1 MADSVH
7 NIFERVDAAK
17 SMKAKQYREEAA
29 QREKEMAK
37 SDKTDERLTP
47 EKMFLE
53 GMGDQLFAAED
64 VENDSDDMVDTMK
77 PDETALNG
85 TAEAN
90 PRPFEEEGQVEEKQ
104 AARATATPVQVSEM
118 PEPEKIVPKV
128 QTHEAPESKDA
139 YTSAPVDKKQHTMPE
154 QKPAGKSS
162 ISPAFGHDA
171 KQTEKYAVDKAK
183 SCSAYLISSYD
194 QSAGIGAFSV
204 TAIVGS
210 DVIHEAQK
218 GNSEDP
224 DEYMLRA
231 AIKIYELI
239 LARDSWCATIYTQ
252 SKDIAM
258 RLDKMARKL
267 QPGPAIEVRRR
278 YVVIA
283 QEVAKRCGLTFA
295 SMAPTKYA
303 MLTDATM
310 STLMDDD

>member
-17 SMKAKQYREEAA
+17 AVKAKQYKEEAA
-29 QREKEMAK
+29 QRERETEK

-53 GMGDQLFAAED
+53 GMGDQLFAAEE
-64 VENDSDDMVDTMK
+64 VEDDSNKRTQAME
-77 PDETALNG
+77 PDEAVPNG
-85 TAEAN
+85 TDEVN
-90 PRPFEEEGQVEEKQ
+90 PQPYEEEGQVAKVT
-104 AARATATPVQVSEM
+104 AAPPQMMMSEPVKM
-118 PEPEKIVPKV
+118 MPKV
-128 QTHEAPESKDA
+128 QVHETQESSA
-139 YTSAPVDKKQHTMPE
+139 SYTSNPADKKQRTTPE
-154 QKPAGKSS
+154 QKPASKSPV
-162 ISPAFGHDA
+162 SPVFVPDA
-171 KQTEKYAVDKAK
+171 KQAEKYAVDKTK
-183 SCSAYLISSYD
+183 SCSAYLISRYD
-194 QSAGIGAFSV
+194 QSTGIGAFSV
-204 TAIVGS
+204 TAIVGP

-218 GNSEDP
+218 GNTEDP

-231 AIKIYELI
+231 AMKIYELV
-239 LARDSWCATIYTQ
+239 LDRDSWCATIYTQ

-267 QPGPAIEVRRR
+267 QPGPAIEVRRQ

-295 SMAPTKYA
+295 SMVPTKYA